1 MQGEKKKATGKQ
13 NIKKVNK
20 QREISC
26 YCRRQIHPVA
36 PDRDA
41 TDTRK
46 EGKEKKKRYWGS
58 DLHSFSSWCPWSL
71 GVKEMAEGTGR

>member
-26 YCRRQIHPVA
+26 CCRRQIHPVA

-46 EGKEKKKRYWGS
+46 EGKEKEKRY
-58 DLHSFSSWCPWSL
+58 
-71 GVKEMAEGTGR
+71 